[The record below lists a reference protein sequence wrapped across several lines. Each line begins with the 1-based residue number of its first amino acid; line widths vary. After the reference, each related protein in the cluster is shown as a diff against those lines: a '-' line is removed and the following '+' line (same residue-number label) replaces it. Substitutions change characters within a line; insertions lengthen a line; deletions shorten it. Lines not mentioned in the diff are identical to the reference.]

1 MKIVMP
7 IESENQKPVIAATF
21 GRASDFI
28 IYDTI
33 SALKTIIVNQASKK
47 QGGAGIMA
55 AQTALDH
62 AAEAAI
68 VPQCGE
74 NAMAL
79 FQQAN
84 VAVYQSSGN
93 NIDENIH
100 KFLKNELKLL
110 SNIHPGMH
118 QHP

>member
-7 IESENQKPVIAATF
+7 IESNNQKSFIAATF

-28 IYDTI
+28 IYDTV
-33 SALKTIIVNQASKK
+33 SSLKTIIVNPAAGK

-55 AQTALDH
+55 AQTAIDQ
-62 AAEAAI
+62 AIEAAI

-84 VAVYQSSGN
+84 VVVYQSTGN
-93 NIDENIH
+93 NIDENIQM
-100 KFLKNELKLL
+100 FLKNELKLL
-110 SNIHPGMH
+110 SNVHPGMH